1 MLYREI
7 GKTGLRAGIV
17 GMGTEF
23 LDDKPYDAVE
33 RTIHTALDSG
43 INVMDIFMPG
53 EEVRRNIGKAL
64 RGRRDKVMLQGHV
77 CSVEID
83 GKYGISR
90 ELDTCIS
97 FFENLLRHLETDYI
111 DFGMFFFMDSQEA
124 LDDIQNNGIV
134 EYMLRQKQKGA
145 VRHLGASSHNAAVA
159 KKLVGMGLI
168 DLLMFSVNAAYDLT
182 GADKDLLEKEEYD
195 FEKAL
200 DPQRMEL
207 YKLCE
212 KNGVGITVMK
222 SLGAG
227 RLLSAELTPFKEPMS
242 VGQCIHYAL
251 TRPAVSSVLV
261 GCASP
266 DEVREAV
273 RYFEMTDDEK
283 RYSHI
288 ISESR
293 STMKGSCVYCSHCQ
307 PCPADIDIAAVN
319 KYLDVALLDAGNIPP
334 GIRDRYNELK
344 ARGSD
349 CVSCGD
355 CEQRCPFEVRVIE
368 NMQRAV
374 KLFGH

>member
-7 GKTGLRAGIV
+7 GKTGLQAGIV

-23 LDDKPYDAVE
+23 LDWKPYDAIE
-33 RTIHTALDSG
+33 RTIHTALDFG
-43 INVMDIFMPG
+43 INIMDVFMPR
-53 EEVRRNIGKAL
+53 EEIRCNIGKAL
-64 RGRRDKVMLQGHV
+64 KGRRDKVILQGHI
-77 CSVEID
+77 CSVEVD

-90 ELDTCIS
+90 ELNTCVKY
-97 FFENLLRHLETDYI
+97 FENLLRCFETDYI

-124 LDDIQNNGIV
+124 LDEIQNNGII
-134 EYMLRQKQKGA
+134 EYMLEQKQKGT
-145 VRHLGASSHNAAVA
+145 VRYLGASSHNAAIA
-159 KKLVGMGLI
+159 KKLVDMGLI
-168 DLLMFSVNAAYDLT
+168 DLLMFSINAAYDLT

-227 RLLSAELTPFKEPMS
+227 RLISAELTPFKEPMN

-266 DEVREAV
+266 DEVKEAV
-273 RYFEMTDDEK
+273 RYFEMGDDEK
-283 RYSHI
+283 NYSHI
-288 ISESR
+288 ISDSR

-307 PCPADIDIAAVN
+307 PCPANIDIAALN
-319 KYLDVALLDAGNIPP
+319 KYLDIALLDTDNIPP
-334 GIRDRYNELK
+334 GTCSRYNELK
-344 ARGSD
+344 AYGSD
-349 CVSCGD
+349 CVSCGN

>member
-1 MLYREI
+1 
-7 GKTGLRAGIV
+7 
-17 GMGTEF
+17 
-23 LDDKPYDAVE
+23 
-33 RTIHTALDSG
+33 
-43 INVMDIFMPG
+43 
-53 EEVRRNIGKAL
+53 
-64 RGRRDKVMLQGHV
+64 
-77 CSVEID
+77 
-83 GKYGISR
+83 
-90 ELDTCIS
+90 
-97 FFENLLRHLETDYI
+97 
-111 DFGMFFFMDSQEA
+111 MDSQEA
-124 LDDIQNNGIV
+124 LDDIQNNGII
-134 EYMLRQKQKGA
+134 EYMLDQKRKGA
-145 VRHLGASSHNAAVA
+145 VRYLGASSHNAAIA
-159 KKLVGMGLI
+159 RKLVDMGVI

-227 RLLSAELTPFKEPMS
+227 RLLSAEHTPFKEPMS

-288 ISESR
+288 ISDSR

-307 PCPADIDIAAVN
+307 PCPANIDIAAVN
-319 KYLDVALLDAGNIPP
+319 KYLDVALLDADNIPP
-334 GIRDRYNELK
+334 SIRSHYNMLK
-344 ARGSD
+344 THGSD
-349 CVSCGD
+349 CVSCGN
-355 CEQRCPFEVRVIE
+355 CERRCPFEVRVAE

-374 KLFGH
+374 NLFGH